1 MIPAAFRSY
10 VNYQGTLAAAK
21 AVGVL
26 SWDLQS
32 LVGFPKVKWG
42 QSVGADPCFIPKL
55 NGVFHWDPSVGTV
68 RGVLP
73 WGLGPAFQH
82 LCRSPWR
89 AGPPPHGTRRSRRT
103 GLFFGCLEGKIK

>member
-1 MIPAAFRSY
+1 MTRKSDSSLFLCFILF
-10 VNYQGTLAAAK
+10 
-21 AVGVL
+21 
-26 SWDLQS
+26 WDLQS

-103 GLFFGCLEGKIK
+103 GLFFWCLEGKIK